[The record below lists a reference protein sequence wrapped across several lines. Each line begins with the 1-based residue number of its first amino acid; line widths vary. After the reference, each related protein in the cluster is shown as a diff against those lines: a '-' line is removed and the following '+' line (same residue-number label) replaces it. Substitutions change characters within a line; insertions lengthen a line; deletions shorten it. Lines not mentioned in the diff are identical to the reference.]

1 MNVKTNL
8 ITSQFI
14 TTKVGLTFLFITVIS
29 LGFALLASGALAI
42 ISRSERRALI
52 EASQSAWRAN
62 SISAV
67 VSNEKA
73 NPGIIAFYLNDA
85 FAGAI
90 PEDGEY
96 SPAADAPPEG
106 PLAIR
111 FVNPVNTAL
120 PTTAEFP
127 AQTLTLTADTGTLRI
142 CTPRMTGDKTLWVSK
157 SGSTFYNSFLTER
170 ARSC

>member
-29 LGFALLASGALAI
+29 LGLAIIAAGALAI
-42 ISRSERRALI
+42 IGRNERRALI
-52 EASQSAWRAN
+52 EASQSAFRAN
-62 SISAV
+62 AISAV

-73 NPGIIAFYLNDA
+73 NPGVIAFYLNDV

-90 PEDGEY
+90 PENGEY

-106 PLAIR
+106 PLAVH
-111 FVNPVNTAL
+111 FVNPVKTAL
-120 PTTAEFP
+120 PTTVEFP
-127 AQTLTLTADTGTLRI
+127 AQTLTMTADTGTLRV

-157 SGSTFYNSFLTER
+157 SGATFYNSFLTER
-170 ARSC
+170 ARGC